1 MNLQAL
7 DLMLGQKGTVNP
19 KELSPLALAYIGDAV
34 YEMLVRTTVLTG
46 GNAPVNRLHKTARDM
61 VNAKAQ
67 AEFYFRVAEELT
79 EEEAA
84 VFRMGFAER
93 VGARDAADGVG
104 GGGVEPG
111 QRLGE
116 ALGAGLALRPDD
128 VAAGVQRQC
137 HRLRAWRADAQVD

>member
-79 EEEAA
+79 EEETA
-84 VFRMGFAER
+84 VFRRGRNAKSYTTPKNYR
-93 VGARDAADGVG
+93 HAT
-104 GGGVEPG
+104 GVEAVFG
-111 QRLGE
+111 YLYLDGKMERAIDLFRLGMAE
-116 ALGAGLALRPDD
+116 LIEK
-128 VAAGVQRQC
+128 
-137 HRLRAWRADAQVD
+137 